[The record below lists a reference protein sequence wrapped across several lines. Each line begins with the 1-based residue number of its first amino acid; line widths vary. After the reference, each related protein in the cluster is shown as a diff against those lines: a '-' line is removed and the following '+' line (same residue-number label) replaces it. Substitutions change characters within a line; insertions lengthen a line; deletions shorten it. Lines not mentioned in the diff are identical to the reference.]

1 LLKNRRDALSGASKA
16 FRVSEWSVRRK
27 VVAVLALPVILA
39 VVFGGLRVSS
49 ELTSASDYSTNQ
61 QRSTV
66 LGPAITYLAATE
78 RLALPASLAD
88 RMGGDG
94 HGDADQAYAD
104 ALAALKRTASSAN
117 LDSAQTAL
125 ISEMTQIGDTLRNGS
140 GTGITATPT
149 AQISEMA
156 GNTNSL
162 IVSTLSTK
170 GTPDPRVQGLVQA
183 VNGRLSLVKQ
193 QLLIEDNSQSNSLLG
208 AVWLPAE
215 IGVEGAALDTLKG
228 SAGGSSGRQVAALA
242 SANTTRLGQ
251 AATSKVA
258 ELAATPGMFAQYDR
272 VNSKL
277 LTSIYGTVAD
287 RASAAKSRALTDT
300 GIILLALLAS
310 VLLALVVAR
319 ALINPLRRVRAGALD
334 VAHVKLPETVER
346 IRKGEEPDELVP
358 IDVHTE
364 EELGQLARAVDD
376 MHRQAVSLA
385 TGEAQ
390 LRTQVGA
397 MFVTLSRRNTTL
409 VNQQLA
415 LIESLEQ
422 DEEDPQRLEQLFSLD
437 HLATRMR
444 RTAESLVILGGTTGR
459 TASFEELSVS
469 DVIHAAVSEVQDYQ
483 RVRIDA
489 APDRLIVGRAASDV
503 VHLMAEL
510 IDNALSYSPPGSPV
524 TIQAAE
530 DNGKVEIE
538 IIDSGLGMAGDS
550 LARANDSLKSGGEVT
565 IDTARRM
572 GLFVV
577 SRLAE
582 EHGLKVKLRRNSNGG
597 GIIASIM
604 LPADVLVGDGPVEH
618 VSLMDAPEQL
628 EEPEVVVEPEPEEEY
643 DPYLERI
650 EEAIA
655 AVTGLPRRRPGV
667 GGPEPEPVATPAAA
681 AAVSMFEAPPAVAP
695 AYEPMALPS
704 QHDESPVATDEP
716 AATYDE
722 PETQSNVFSPVFGGV
737 RREEPVSEAV
747 VADQPEPEAPAAEV
761 DEPVAAPTYNS
772 WTDAAAEEPADEPET
787 PSAEVHEPEAP
798 AVEVDEPE
806 APAAEHD
813 QEWYDDVLGGA
824 PVPVSDDE
832 PVREPSSPAANEPA
846 DDWGDNPLGTPAT
859 ALDEPAAPAAQS
871 APEPARAPAPAP
883 EAPLAP
889 VAMAGPGVAS
899 NGVAPHTEA
908 PVRLTI
914 RRPLSATPAAAAL
927 ESDQVPDAG
936 PPNTP
941 IFGDLRSNWL
951 NDDDDAAETTW
962 VDNEVDRGW
971 TAAGRADSAD
981 ADTEGH
987 TRTGLPVRRPGGRL
1001 VPGGVT
1007 TEPTVVARDPDAIRN
1022 RLAAHAA
1029 GVSRGRAAAAAQ
1041 PVSNDYAHEETGP
1054 A

>member
-1 LLKNRRDALSGASKA
+1 LLNNRRDAISGVFST
-16 FRVSEWSVRRK
+16 FRVSAWSVRRK

-78 RLALPASLAD
+78 RLALPPSLAD

-94 HGDADQAYAD
+94 HGDANQAYAD
-104 ALAALKRTASSAN
+104 ALASLKRAASTAN
-117 LDSAQTAL
+117 LSNGQTAQVSQL
-125 ISEMTQIGDTLRNGS
+125 TQIGDTLRNGS
-140 GTGITATPT
+140 GTGITATPP
-149 AQISEMA
+149 AQLSDMA
-156 GNTNSL
+156 NLTDSL
-162 IVSTLSTK
+162 IGSTLNTK
-170 GTPDPRVQGLVQA
+170 GTPDPRVQGLVQS

-193 QLLIEDNSQSNSLLG
+193 QLIIEDNSSQLG

-215 IGVEGAALDTLKG
+215 IGVEGAALNNLRG
-228 SAGGSSGRQVAALA
+228 SAGGQGGRQVAALA
-242 SANTTRLGQ
+242 SANTTRLGE
-251 AATSKVA
+251 AATSKIA
-258 ELAATPGMFAQYDR
+258 DLAATPSMFAEYDKVSSR
-272 VNSKL
+272 L
-277 LTSIYGTVAD
+277 LSRISSLVAD
-287 RASAAKSRALTDT
+287 RSAAAKSRALTDT

-346 IRKGEEPDELVP
+346 IRKGEEPDALVP
-358 IDVHTE
+358 IDVHTQ

-489 APDRLIVGRAASDV
+489 APDRLILGRAASDV

-530 DNGKVEIE
+530 ENGKVEIE
-538 IIDSGLGMAGDS
+538 IIDSGLGMAGDA
-550 LARANDSLKSGGEVT
+550 LAVANDSLKSGGEVT

-582 EHGLKVKLRRNSNGG
+582 EHGLKVKLRRNVNGG
-597 GIIASIM
+597 GIIASIL
-604 LPADVLVGDGPVEH
+604 LPADVLVGEGPVEH
-618 VSLMDAPEQL
+618 VSLMDAPEPV
-628 EEPEVVVEPEPEEEY
+628 EEPEVLVDAAPEEEY

-667 GGPEPEPVATPAAA
+667 GGPAPEPVATPAAA

-695 AYEPMALPS
+695 AYEPVALPS
-704 QHDESPVATDEP
+704 QYDESPVATDEP
-716 AATYDE
+716 DATYDE
-722 PETQSNVFSPVFGGV
+722 PETQSNVFSPVFGGI
-737 RREEPVSEAV
+737 RGEEPVSEAV
-747 VADQPEPEAPAAEV
+747 AADEPDLEAAAHEDAEPVEAATYHDWTDATLEEPADQPEPPASDV
-761 DEPVAAPTYNS
+761 DEDWS
-772 WTDAAAEEPADEPET
+772 
-787 PSAEVHEPEAP
+787 
-798 AVEVDEPE
+798 
-806 APAAEHD
+806 
-813 QEWYDDVLGGA
+813 DDVLGGTPA
-824 PVPVSDDE
+824 TPVAEDE
-832 PVREPSSPAANEPA
+832 PVREPSSPPADEPVHEPT
-846 DDWGDNPLGTPAT
+846 DDWGDNPLGTPA
-859 ALDEPAAPAAQS
+859 ALFGEPAAPTAET
-871 APEPARAPAPAP
+871 APEPAPAPGV
-883 EAPLAP
+883 PLAP
-889 VAMAGPGVAS
+889 VAMAEPPVET
-899 NGVAPHTEA
+899 NGVGSHTEA
-908 PVRLTI
+908 PVRLNI

-936 PPNTP
+936 PLNTP

-951 NDDDDAAETTW
+951 NDDEKIDTSWA
-962 VDNEVDRGW
+962 DNEVDRGW
-971 TAAGRADSAD
+971 TAADRADSAD
-981 ADTEGH
+981 ADAEGH

-1001 VPGGVT
+1001 VPGGVSN
-1007 TEPTVVARDPDAIRN
+1007 EPTVVARDPDAIRN

>member
-1 LLKNRRDALSGASKA
+1 MLNNRRDAISGVFSA
-16 FRVSEWSVRRK
+16 FRVSAWSVRRK

-78 RLALPASLAD
+78 RLALPPSLAD
-88 RMGGDG
+88 RMGGDA
-94 HGDADQAYAD
+94 HGDASQAYAD
-104 ALAALKRTASSAN
+104 ALAALKRAASGAN
-117 LDSAQTAL
+117 LDGSQTDL
-125 ISEMTQIGDTLRNGS
+125 VNQMTQIGDTLRNGS

-149 AQISEMA
+149 AQLSDMA
-156 GNTNSL
+156 GLTNTL
-162 IVSTLSTK
+162 IGSTLNTK

-193 QLLIEDNSQSNSLLG
+193 QLLIEDNSQSTSQLG

-215 IGVEGAALDTLKG
+215 IGVEGSALDNLKG
-228 SAGGSSGRQVAALA
+228 SAAGSSGRQVAALA
-242 SANTTRLGQ
+242 SANTTRLGE
-251 AATSKVA
+251 AATSKLA
-258 ELAATPGMFAQYDR
+258 QLAATPAMFAQYDK
-272 VNSKL
+272 VNLKL
-277 LTSIYGTVAD
+277 LSSISRAVAD
-287 RASAAKSRALTDT
+287 RASASKSRALTDT

-334 VAHVKLPETVER
+334 VAHVKLPETVDR
-346 IRKGEEPDELVP
+346 IRKGEEPDEIVP

-489 APDRLIVGRAASDV
+489 APDRLIAGRAASDV

-530 DNGKVEIE
+530 DNGRVEIE

-550 LARANDSLKSGGEVT
+550 LARANESLKSGGEVT

-582 EHGLKVKLRRNSNGG
+582 EHGLKVKLRRNVNGG
-597 GIIASIM
+597 GIIASIV
-604 LPADVLVGDGPVEH
+604 LPDDVLVGDGPVEH
-618 VSLMDAPEQL
+618 VSLMDAPEQV
-628 EEPEVVVEPEPEEEY
+628 EEPEVLVEAEPEEEY

-655 AVTGLPRRRPGV
+655 AVTGLPRRRAGV
-667 GGPEPEPVATPAAA
+667 GGPDPEPVATPAAA

-695 AYEPMALPS
+695 AYEPVALPS
-704 QHDESPVATDEP
+704 QYDESPAATDEP

-747 VADQPEPEAPAAEV
+747 AADEPEPEAPAHEV
-761 DEPVAAPTYNS
+761 EPVEAPTYNR
-772 WTDAAAEEPADEPET
+772 WTDAVVAEPADEQ
-787 PSAEVHEPEAP
+787 EAP
-798 AVEVDEPE
+798 TAQLDEPDAPAAELDEPE
-806 APAAEHD
+806 APAAELD
-813 QEWYDDVLGGA
+813 ETWYDDALGGTPA
-824 PVPVSDDE
+824 TPVAEDE
-832 PVREPSSPAANEPA
+832 PVSEPSSAPADEPAYEPA
-846 DDWGDNPLGTPAT
+846 DDWGDNPLGTPA
-859 ALDEPAAPAAQS
+859 AAFDEPAAPVAET
-871 APEPARAPAPAP
+871 APEPAPAAAP
-883 EAPLAP
+883 EVPLAP
-889 VAMAGPGVAS
+889 VAMAEPTGGT
-899 NGVAPHTEA
+899 NGSAPHTEA

-951 NDDDDAAETTW
+951 NDDEADTSWT
-962 VDNEVDRGW
+962 DNEVDRGW
-971 TAAGRADSAD
+971 TAADRADSAD

-1001 VPGGVT
+1001 VPGGVSN
-1007 TEPTVVARDPDAIRN
+1007 EPTVVARDPDAIRN